1 MTNIRLKFKRDA
13 FYDLRRAP
21 KVIDFLE
28 AAGESMMT
36 DANKTLEE
44 NVGYRMSSSQ
54 GAKKPQGRWAV
65 RVFTSSDHAKR
76 SNAINNTLLKL
87 LD

>member
-1 MTNIRLKFKRDA
+1 MTNIRIKFKRGA
-13 FYDLRRAP
+13 FFELRRAP

-28 AAGESMMT
+28 AAGQSIVD
-36 DANKTLEE
+36 DANATLDEG
-44 NVGYRMSSSQ
+44 VGYRMSSSQ
-54 GAKKPQGRWAV
+54 GRKRPQGRWAV

-76 SNAINNTLLKL
+76 SNAKHNTLLRL

>member
-1 MTNIRLKFKRDA
+1 MTNVRVKFNRGA

-28 AAGESMMT
+28 AAGQSMVD
-36 DANKTLEE
+36 DANDTLDER
-44 NVGYRMSSSQ
+44 VGYRMSSSQ
-54 GAKKPQGRWAV
+54 GRKRPQGRWAV

-76 SNAINNTLLKL
+76 SNAQHNTLLRL
-87 LD
+87 LR